1 MDSAM
6 SDSVKTQKPL
16 LEAVDVFK
24 SYKIKNKSL
33 DVLRGAGMVIQPGE
47 MLGIVGASGVGKSTL
62 LHVLGGLDR
71 PQSGTILFKGKNI
84 FAQKNGFLEQF
95 RNEHIG
101 FVFQMYNLL
110 PDFTALENAMFPGWI
125 GNQNQK
131 EVRQR
136 AENLLEQVGLKD
148 RLHHKPGEL
157 SGGEVQRVALARS
170 LVNRPDVLLADEPTG
185 NLDSKASG
193 ALLDLMLQLNE
204 KFNQTFVIVTHSQ
217 KIARR
222 MGRVLQLV
230 DGLVSPIDKD
240 LIL

>member
-1 MDSAM
+1 M
-6 SDSVKTQKPL
+6 SDSAETEKPL
-16 LEAVDVFK
+16 LEAVDLYK
-24 SYKIKNKSL
+24 SYKIKSKSL
-33 DVLRGAGMVIQPGE
+33 DVLTGAGMVIQPGE
-47 MLGIVGASGVGKSTL
+47 ILGIVGASGVGKSTL

-71 PQSGTILFKGKNI
+71 PQSGTVFFKGQNI
-84 FAQKNGFLEQF
+84 FAQKNGFLEQY
-95 RNEHIG
+95 RNQHIG

-110 PDFTALENAMFPGWI
+110 PDFTALENTMFPGWI
-125 GNQNQK
+125 GNQDQEN
-131 EVRQR
+131 VREQ

-157 SGGEVQRVALARS
+157 SGGEVQRVALARG
-170 LVNRPDVLLADEPTG
+170 LVNKPDLLLADEPTG
-185 NLDSKASG
+185 NLDSKASDSFM
-193 ALLDLMLQLNE
+193 DLVFQLNE

-230 DGLVSPIDKD
+230 DGLVTPIDKD